1 MQSDSL
7 CQLLDDFASP
17 SVQLLVI
24 KDVIAYLPLME
35 QHLCIGC
42 NNQPY
47 LCLFYFRT
55 DRLYECIKIR
65 FLYVG
70 FLVAHIVMIIS
81 TNIVIDNYL

>member
-1 MQSDSL
+1 
-7 CQLLDDFASP
+7 
-17 SVQLLVI
+17 
-24 KDVIAYLPLME
+24 ME

-55 DRLYECIKIR
+55 DRLNECIKIR
-65 FLYVG
+65 FFYVG

-81 TNIVIDNYL
+81 TNIVIGNYL